1 MTLVVHDEPMDQSNP
16 TTSARAPRVRRAV
29 RRAGVSFGVLAAV
42 TLVAAVPSGAATLER
57 ANRCASPAPKTTVA
71 YRRLPGAAADAT
83 SLDVYA
89 PARACRAPVVMW
101 VHGGG
106 YHIGDKASQVR
117 DKVRLF
123 NARGWL
129 FASVNYRLT
138 VKGDPNSAHY
148 PDHYD
153 DVAAAVA
160 WVNTHIARLGGDASR
175 VALLGHSA
183 GADIV
188 SNVATNPR
196 YLRTHHLGLRAIA
209 CAGPLDTEGFD
220 KVTADAGAG
229 EERAMWLDALGNAPD
244 FERTTSA
251 ITWIRPHVGIPQ
263 TISVVRGTPQ
273 RRGIEQ
279 DYLDRLAAAGVRT
292 TRIDASGL
300 SHADVNRRIGAPGD
314 TVMTPPLMKFLDRC
328 LR

>member
-1 MTLVVHDEPMDQSNP
+1 MSTPPPQSGP
-16 TTSARAPRVRRAV
+16 ARQCELGRA
-29 RRAGVSFGVLAAV
+29 R
-42 TLVAAVPSGAATLER
+42 
-57 ANRCASPAPKTTVA
+57 
-71 YRRLPGAAADAT
+71 
-83 SLDVYA
+83 DVYA
-89 PARACRAPVVMW
+89 PARVCRTPVVIW

-106 YHIGDKASQVR
+106 YHLGDKASQVR

-123 NARGWL
+123 NDRGFL
-129 FASVNYRLT
+129 FISVNYRLT
-138 VKGDPNSAHY
+138 VKGDSSSAHY
-148 PDHYD
+148 RDHYD

-160 WVNTHIARLGGDASR
+160 RVHSNIGLFGGNASR
-175 VALLGHSA
+175 IALLGHSA

-196 YLRTHHLGLRAIA
+196 YLRNHRLGLRAIA
-209 CAGPLDTEGFD
+209 CAGLLDTDGFD
-220 KVTADAGAG
+220 KVTADAGCG
-229 EERAMWLDALGNAPD
+229 EERAAWSDALGNAPD

-263 TISVVRGTPQ
+263 TIGVVRGTPQ

-292 TRIDASGL
+292 ARIDASGL
-300 SHADVNRRIGAPGD
+300 SHAEVNRRIGAPGD

>member
-1 MTLVVHDEPMDQSNP
+1 MDQSNS
-16 TTSARAPRVRRAV
+16 TSSSRVPRRRRVGRRAS
-29 RRAGVSFGVLAAV
+29 VSIGVLAAV
-42 TLVAAVPSGAATLER
+42 TLATAVPSGAAAPELS
-57 ANRCASPAPKTTVA
+57 NRCASPAPKTTVA
-71 YRRLPGAAADAT
+71 YRNLAGVAADAT

-123 NARGWL
+123 DGRGWL
-129 FASVNYRLT
+129 FVSVNYRLT
-138 VKGDPNSAHY
+138 VEGDASSAHF
-148 PDHYD
+148 PDHFD

-160 WVNTHIARLGGDASR
+160 RVHSKIGRFGGDASR
-175 VALLGHSA
+175 IALLGHSA

-196 YLRTHHLGLRAIA
+196 YLRSRHLGLRTIA

-220 KVTADAGAG
+220 KVTADAGTG
-229 EERAMWLDALGNAPD
+229 EERAMWVDALGNEPA

-263 TISVVRGTPQ
+263 TIGVVRGTPQ

-279 DYLDRLAAAGVRT
+279 DYLDRLADAGVRT
-292 TRIDASGL
+292 ARIDASGL
-300 SHADVNRRIGAPGD
+300 SLADVNRRIGAPGD

-328 LR
+328 LRR

>member
-1 MTLVVHDEPMDQSNP
+1 M
-16 TTSARAPRVRRAV
+16 
-29 RRAGVSFGVLAAV
+29 
-42 TLVAAVPSGAATLER
+42 
-57 ANRCASPAPKTTVA
+57 
-71 YRRLPGAAADAT
+71 
-83 SLDVYA
+83 
-89 PARACRAPVVMW
+89 CRTPVVIW

-106 YHIGDKASQVR
+106 YHLGDKASQVR

-123 NARGWL
+123 NDRGFL
-129 FASVNYRLT
+129 FISVNYRLT
-138 VKGDPNSAHY
+138 VKGDSSSAHY

-160 WVNTHIARLGGDASR
+160 WVHSNIGRFGGDASR
-175 VALLGHSA
+175 IALLGHSA

-196 YLRTHHLGLRAIA
+196 YLRNHRLGLRAIA

-220 KVTADAGAG
+220 KVTADAGGG
-229 EERAMWLDALGNAPD
+229 EERSAWSDALGNAPD

-251 ITWIRPHVGIPQ
+251 ITWIRPHVGIPR
-263 TISVVRGTPQ
+263 TIGVVRGTPQ

-279 DYLDRLAAAGVRT
+279 DYLDRLLAASVRT
-292 TRIDASGL
+292 ARIDASGL
-300 SHADVNRRIGAPGD
+300 SHAEVNRRIGAPGD